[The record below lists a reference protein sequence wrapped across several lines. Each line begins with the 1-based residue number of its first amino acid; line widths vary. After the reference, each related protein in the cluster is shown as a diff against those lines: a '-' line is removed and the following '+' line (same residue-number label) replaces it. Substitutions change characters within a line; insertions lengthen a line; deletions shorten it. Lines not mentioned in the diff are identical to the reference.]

1 MFSVILLFTKKLLLS
16 STMLIG
22 KNAFYFELTLLRRE
36 IKRRRDRCKN
46 WMTSNFWQISID
58 SMTFKKILIF
68 ISVCSRWNW
77 EKRKTDF
84 KMHFSKYFRQALT
97 FLKTKFNIFNFGLTI
112 YTWCVYIHELISCFG
127 SSIKFIKCFFFAF
140 RVSQGRWSLQCL

>member
-1 MFSVILLFTKKLLLS
+1 
-16 STMLIG
+16 MLIG

-97 FLKTKFNIFNFGLTI
+97 FLKTKLNIFNFWSHNVYFVCLYSWTNIMFWWLNKI
-112 YTWCVYIHELISCFG
+112 YQM
-127 SSIKFIKCFFFAF
+127 FFFAF
-140 RVSQGRWSLQCL
+140 RVSQCRWSLQCL